1 MAIYYKDIILD
12 KFDLY
17 KIDFCLLLYHFYG
30 YKHDNIDKINNWD

>member
-17 KIDFCLLLYHFYG
+17 KIYFVYYCTIF
-30 YKHDNIDKINNWD
+30 KVNKK